1 MAPGDRVVLSIGRA
15 AIAKM
20 MVVCYLAPAVLML
33 AGASL
38 GCMAIGDSDLM
49 SLVGAGLGLMV
60 GGALLRLY
68 DSRVGEPLDPMGSTQ
83 SRPSERNFPI
93 FLSEP

>member
-15 AIAKM
+15 ALAKM
-20 MVVCYLAPAVLML
+20 MVVCYLVPAVLML

-38 GCMAIGDSDLM
+38 GCLTIGDSDLM
-49 SLVGAGLGLMV
+49 SLAGAALGLMV
-60 GGALLRLY
+60 GCALLRLY
-68 DSRVGEPLDPMGSTQ
+68 DSRVGYPLDPMDSKQ

-93 FLSEP
+93 ILTEP